1 MQGRTAVIL
10 LALLVAASLLCSA
23 AAVFLR
29 SRLPVQAEPAQE
41 TVTAFGVLKRIDAA
55 NGAVLVKHD
64 AIARFGMPDMTMAFA
79 VSEPQLLADR
89 TEGEAVTFT
98 LAKRD
103 GAMVVVAITPSPLP
117 VLSPP

>member
-23 AAVFLR
+23 AAVLLR
-29 SRLPVQAEPAQE
+29 SRLPVQAESEQE
-41 TVTAFGVLKRIDAA
+41 TVTAFGVLKRIDVA
-55 NGAVLVKHD
+55 NGAVLVKHG
-64 AIARFGMPDMTMAFA
+64 AIARFGMPDMTMSFE
-79 VSEPQLLADR
+79 VSDPQLLADR

-103 GAMVVVAITPSPLP
+103 GAMVVVAVTPSPS